1 MIVPSIIAKTFE
13 EVKQKITQL
22 DGLVEWA
29 QLDIMDGKFVIPM
42 SWDVAEDL
50 ETLDG
55 KIKLEAHL
63 MVKDPDETLVEW
75 MNYSDRVIVHAESAA
90 HLADSL
96 EVFDGTPARFG
107 VALKIDTPLSVLDDF
122 EGKINHVQL
131 MSIDVLGYYGAKFD
145 EGIYDRVREVREKY
159 PEMEIS
165 VDGGVTLENGPK
177 LFEAGANNLIIGSAI
192 WDSGDVVGA
201 IKSFQALQR

>member
-1 MIVPSIIAKTFE
+1 MIIPSIIAKTFE
-13 EVKQKITQL
+13 EVKQKIAQL

-75 MNYSDRVIVHAESAA
+75 MNYADRVIVHAESAA

-107 VALKIDTPLSVLDDF
+107 VALKIDTPLSVLNDF

-131 MSIDVLGYYGAKFD
+131 MSIDILGYYGAKFD
-145 EGIYDRVREVREKY
+145 EAIYERIREVREKY
-159 PEMEIS
+159 PKMEIS
-165 VDGGVTLENGPK
+165 VDGGVTLENAPK
-177 LFEAGANNLIIGSAI
+177 LLEAGANNLIVGSAI
-192 WDSGDVVGA
+192 WDSGDVPGT
-201 IKSFQALQR
+201 ISKFQALS